1 MRFRGPELPEKMPAP
16 DEKVSA
22 ERAARYL
29 PWSAQ
34 TLRTAAKAG
43 FVQYEVRRTPIKLG
57 RDGFYATLDEWRRGV
72 EAYQGAIRGG
82 VPESWIGLNEAA
94 RRLGVSC
101 TLMKSVLR
109 RGLVR
114 CKDVRHGQNL
124 YHYAPPEEW
133 EAALRRYREI
143 VQAPKRR
150 TKDERKEL
158 ARQQGMPKPSVSPEE
173 AQRRIAELTPEQ
185 RLNLRALIL
194 SVMRGYPWPPRW
206 QPITVEQAE
215 TILGREVS

>member
-29 PWSAQ
+29 PWSAT

-43 FVQYEVRRTPIKLG
+43 FVQYEVKQAPIKPG

-72 EAYQGAIRGG
+72 EAYHNAIRGG
-82 VPESWIGLNEAA
+82 VPEDWIGLSEAA
-94 RRLGVSC
+94 RRLGVSAS
-101 TLMKSVLR
+101 LMKNVLR

-114 CKDVRHGQNL
+114 CKDVRHGKTL

-150 TKDERKEL
+150 TKDERKQL
-158 ARQQGMPKPSVSPEE
+158 ARQQGMPRAAVSPEE
-173 AQRRIAELTPEQ
+173 AQRRLAGLTPEQ
-185 RLNLRALIL
+185 RLNLRTLIL
-194 SVMRGYPWPPRW
+194 AVMRGHPWPPRW
-206 QPITVEQAE
+206 KPITVEQAE